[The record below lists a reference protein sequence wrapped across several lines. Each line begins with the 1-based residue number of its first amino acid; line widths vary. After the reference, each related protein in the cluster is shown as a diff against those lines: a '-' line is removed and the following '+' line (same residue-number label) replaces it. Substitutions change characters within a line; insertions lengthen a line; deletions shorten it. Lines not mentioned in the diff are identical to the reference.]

1 VRPKNVPRPPRP
13 DHRHAHGRAASD
25 YLLNVF
31 INCPFDLSY
40 RPIRDALVF
49 AIFQGGLRPRCA
61 LETTDSGQVRI
72 EKIIGLIRDC
82 RWGIHDL
89 SRTELNENSLPRFNM
104 PLELGLF
111 LGASRFGN
119 SEQRLKACL
128 VLDREP
134 YRFHQYVSDIAGQ
147 DIVSHGDDP
156 ARVIQAVRDW
166 LEASLPS
173 EARRLAGSAAIIARY
188 DAFLR
193 DLPRLCADL
202 DRDPKNLTFTDHAE
216 TVWDWMAVG
225 PGPLIR

>member
-1 VRPKNVPRPPRP
+1 VPPQPRP
-13 DHRHAHGRAASD
+13 DHRHAHGRASPD
-25 YLLNVF
+25 YAQNVF

-49 AIFQGGLRPRCA
+49 AIFQCGLRPRCA
-61 LETTDSGQVRI
+61 LESTNSGQVRI

-111 LGASRFGN
+111 LGATRFGN
-119 SEQRLKACL
+119 PEQRLKTCL

-147 DIVSHGDDP
+147 DIVSHGADS
-156 ARVIQAVRDW
+156 ARAIQAVRDW
-166 LEASLPS
+166 LAASFPF
-173 EARRLAGSAAIIARY
+173 EARRLAGSGAIIARY
-188 DAFLR
+188 NAFLQ
-193 DLPRLCADL
+193 DLPRSCELAE
-202 DRDPKNLTFTDHAE
+202 RDPKNLTFTDHAE
-216 TVWDWMAVG
+216 MVSDWMAAG
-225 PGPLIR
+225 PDSSL